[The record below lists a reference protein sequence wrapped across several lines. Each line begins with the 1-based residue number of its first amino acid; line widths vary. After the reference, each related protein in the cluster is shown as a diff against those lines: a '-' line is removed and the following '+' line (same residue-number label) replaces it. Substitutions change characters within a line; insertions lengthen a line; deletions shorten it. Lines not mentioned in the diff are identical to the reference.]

1 MKALRLTLK
10 KKWFKLIASGQK
22 TVEYREHKPYWIK
35 RLVGKCFTEVHFRN
49 GYSKDAPFMRVQCL
63 GIVNVLP
70 GAWYSF
76 PQPRNG
82 EKLEG
87 WQFAI
92 LLGDVLE
99 LKYNKG

>member
-1 MKALRLTLK
+1 
-10 KKWFKLIASGQK
+10 
-22 TVEYREHKPYWIK
+22 
-35 RLVGKCFTEVHFRN
+35 
-49 GYSKDAPFMRVQCL
+49 MRVQCL

-92 LLGDVLE
+92 LLGDILE
-99 LKYNKG
+99 LKYNK